1 MHNVKGNMLTP
12 AQVADICAHD
22 KEGLTPRETSA
33 KMKLPLIVVLQVLI
47 DNEQID
53 TQDLFGDDHDKPN
66 RP

>member
-1 MHNVKGNMLTP
+1 
-12 AQVADICAHD
+12 
-22 KEGLTPRETSA
+22 
-33 KMKLPLIVVLQVLI
+33 MKLPLIVVLQVLI

>member
-12 AQVADICAHD
+12 AQVQAICAHD
-22 KEGLTPRETSA
+22 NEGLTPRETSA